1 LRTRF
6 GALILVALLLAG
18 CGLLPQETEE
28 VTIDVAAPVVTQRET
43 VTVTRDSIDSRITLN
58 VAFGAEQQQ
67 SLYTR
72 SSGRIRHLYVTPGQ
86 QVAAGALLLEVEPGN
101 LHSDIELAEMDL
113 QSQVLTLERALA
125 RKGFVDAPTEADVLR
140 YENNIRTAEIK
151 VERLQTQLADQRIY
165 APFSGQVVTVS
176 AAEGGQADAYKEMI
190 LMAAAGQPVGRV
202 TVDDQTAAALRV
214 GQAVSIFPND
224 GDATPIAGTVKTVPL
239 VGGQNRTLIIGADAD
254 SPRLQVGR
262 NGRIEI
268 ILDAKEDA
276 LIVPQSAIR
285 MYGGRT
291 FVTVVDGESRQEVAI
306 QIGLENEQYAEVL
319 EGLRE
324 GQRVVGR

>member
-1 LRTRF
+1 MRTKF

-18 CGLLPQETEE
+18 CGLLPQEAEE

-43 VTVTRDSIDSRITLN
+43 VTVTRGAIDSRITLN
-58 VAFGAEQQQ
+58 VAFGAELQQ

-86 QVAAGALLLEVEPGN
+86 RVVAGELLLEVEPGN
-101 LHSDIELAEMDL
+101 LHSDIELAQMDL
-113 QSQVLTLERALA
+113 QTQLLTLERALA
-125 RKGFVDAPTEADVLR
+125 RMGFVDAPSEADVLR
-140 YENNIRTAEIK
+140 YQNSVRTAEIK
-151 VERLQTQLADQRIY
+151 VERLQAQLADLRIY
-165 APFSGQVVTVS
+165 APFAGEVVTVS
-176 AAEGGQADAYKEMI
+176 AAEGAQADAYKEMI
-190 LMAAAGQPVGRV
+190 LMAAQGRPVGRV

-214 GQAVSIFPND
+214 GQAVNIFPND
-224 GDATPIAGTVKTVPL
+224 GDATPIAGTVKTVPI
-239 VGGQNRTLIIGADAD
+239 VGGLNRTLIIGADSD

-285 MYGGRT
+285 LYGGRT
-291 FVTVVDGESRQEVAI
+291 FVTVVEGESRQEVAI
-306 QIGLENEQYAEVL
+306 TLGLENEQYAEVK

-324 GQRVVGR
+324 GQQVVGR